1 MKKLYLLSVLGV
13 LTALAPIVNNM
24 FSPAM
29 PDMVEAFGVKQ
40 STVQLGL
47 TASMLGLA
55 IGQLFI
61 GPLSDRMGRR
71 RPLLWSMVLL
81 VLASLAC
88 VFVPS
93 MTSFIVL
100 RVLQGIAA
108 GGGIVI
114 ARSVA
119 ADHSQGSEL
128 LKMLAVIN
136 VFNGLVPIVAPML
149 GGALAT
155 SMGWQGPMAGML
167 FVALLLMVA
176 CWWIPESL
184 PASRRQTSNLRN
196 TATLY
201 ISVFRNRPCIFTILH
216 QGAALAVLFGNI
228 ALTPF
233 LVVHYGYSPSTIGYA
248 LGVNGVFT
256 ALGAGFAAAMGTAVR
271 GMRISGLGLMISA
284 LVMLVVLLGHMPFW
298 AYELCISVMLFFVG
312 VTLTS
317 SSGYAMECASDQTG
331 TASALLGA
339 VGFVVGALVSPL
351 MGIGDIVVSAAVVY
365 ALSAVFSIAFAFRAT
380 IGR

>member
-1 MKKLYLLSVLGV
+1 MKKLYLLSVLGM
-13 LTALAPIVNNM
+13 LTALAPVVNNM

-29 PDMVEAFGVKQ
+29 PDLVTAFGAQQ

-61 GPLSDRMGRR
+61 GPLSDRVGRR

-81 VLASLAC
+81 VLASMAC
-88 VFVPS
+88 VLAPTMIS
-93 MTSFIVL
+93 IIVL

-119 ADHSQGSEL
+119 ADRSQGAEL

-167 FVALLLMVA
+167 LVATLMLVA

-184 PASRRQTSNLRN
+184 PASRRQTSDLRN
-196 TATLY
+196 TAALY
-201 ISVFRNRPCIFTILH
+201 INVFRNRPCIFTIMH

-233 LVVHYGYSPSTIGYA
+233 LVIHYGYSPSAIGYA

-256 ALGAGFAAAMGTAVR
+256 ALGAGFAAGMGTAVR
-271 GMRISGLGLMISA
+271 GMRISGVGLVFGA

-298 AYELCISVMLFFVG
+298 TYELCISVMLFFVG

-339 VGFVVGALVSPL
+339 AGFVVGALVSPL
-351 MGIGDIVVSAAVVY
+351 MGIGNIIVSAALVY
-365 ALSAVFSIAFAFRAT
+365 ALSAVCSVAFAFRAT